1 MAILKAEIRQNRLK
15 SKQLRRL
22 GIVPGVLYGSG
33 DNQSSSIQFSLK
45 DVQQLLSSSTVG
57 SKVDLIIGDEK
68 QMALLKEISYVP
80 VSNIVEHLTFIPLI
94 KGERITNIARI
105 IFLNKGKVL
114 GSVQQTLFEF
124 SYKALPSDLIERVE
138 IDLEGAQIGDSV
150 RIEDLEIAK
159 NDAIEILNP
168 LDTLVYSVVDI
179 NRATEDTTETSEI
192 QDSLES
198 NQEDSDNTE
207 STNPLP

>member
-33 DNQSSSIQFSLK
+33 NNQSSSIQFSLK

-57 SKVDLIIGDEK
+57 SKVDLVIGDEK